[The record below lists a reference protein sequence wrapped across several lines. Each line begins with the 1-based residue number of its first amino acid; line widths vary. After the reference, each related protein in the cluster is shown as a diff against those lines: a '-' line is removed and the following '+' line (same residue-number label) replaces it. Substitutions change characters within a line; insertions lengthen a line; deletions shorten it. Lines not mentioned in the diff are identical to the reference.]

1 MRPPES
7 TKRTIGPGHRPIV
20 ALRPQHPAG
29 MGYAT
34 MRTLLL
40 IVGMLLILVTPLVA
54 VLPGPAGM
62 FTFAAGMA
70 LILRNSRRARVRFA
84 RAMRRHP
91 RVRALSDR
99 ALRRPSA
106 KRRRMRADGLAVGR

>member
-1 MRPPES
+1 M
-7 TKRTIGPGHRPIV
+7 GHV
-20 ALRPQHPAG
+20 
-29 MGYAT
+29 T
-34 MRTLLL
+34 MRALLL
-40 IVGMLLILVTPLVA
+40 IVGMLLILMTPLVA
-54 VLPGPAGM
+54 LLPGPAGI
-62 FTFAAGMA
+62 FTFAAGTA

-106 KRRRMRADGLAVGR
+106 KRRRLRADGLTVGR